1 MATGQGF
8 LVLVGAPPCI
18 GEKLPPWDGDRDQ
31 SLSGDGDRDRGQFS
45 PNPRPRFKRYFC
57 PHPHFLMISSLG

>member
-45 PNPRPRFKRYFC
+45 PHPRPRFLASGDIPVLIPTF
-57 PHPHFLMISSLG
+57 S